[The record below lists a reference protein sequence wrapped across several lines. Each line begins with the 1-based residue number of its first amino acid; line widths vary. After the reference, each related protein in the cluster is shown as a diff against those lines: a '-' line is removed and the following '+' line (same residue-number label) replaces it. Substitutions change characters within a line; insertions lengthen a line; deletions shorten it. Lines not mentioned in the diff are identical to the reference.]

1 MPHNKEVDVE
11 AVLVGYVISAEIF
24 VEMNVQELSESK
36 PFDTL
41 MVFLNFF

>member
-1 MPHNKEVDVE
+1 M
-11 AVLVGYVISAEIF
+11 LVGYVISAEIF

-41 MVFLNFF
+41 MVFLNFFLKKEVDFEKNQ